1 MIKSCNNR
9 IVKYGKEISNFMK
22 NKLKSYGD
30 TINTNCQGKK
40 IPKENTQ
47 YTCFSVILL
56 DSVIKL
62 GKTYYAQTFL
72 EKWKYEIKIIKTK
85 NLIINYSNL
94 SSLDDNDSDDKY
106 DDKSNDK
113 NDDEFSAEKND
124 LKT

>member
-1 MIKSCNNR
+1 MK
-9 IVKYGKEISNFMK
+9 KE
-22 NKLKSYGD
+22 LKSYGD

-47 YTCFSVILL
+47 YICFSLILL

-62 GKTYYAQTFL
+62 GKNYYAKTFL
-72 EKWKYEIKIIKTK
+72 EKWKYEIKRIKTK
-85 NLIINYSNL
+85 ILIINYLNL
-94 SSLDDNDSDDKY
+94 RSFDDNDSDDESDDKSDYEY